1 MQALSQLSYA
11 PVFALPLMT
20 DIIIKDAM
28 RFVKYF
34 FHFPDGLCRY

>member
-28 RFVKYF
+28 RFVKHF
-34 FHFPDGLCRY
+34 FSFS